1 MNGGFTTKKTFR
13 DNSISNKSP
22 TNNTRANKYTMS
34 DASTSN
40 HHHHHKKD
48 KKTKIQSKTFLEEVT
63 VARLFSTRGA
73 QAVHD
78 VEDSEKVRTK
88 LF

>member
-1 MNGGFTTKKTFR
+1 
-13 DNSISNKSP
+13 
-22 TNNTRANKYTMS
+22 MS
-34 DASTSN
+34 DTSASNN

-48 KKTKIQSKTFLEEVT
+48 KKKIQSKTFLEEVT

-78 VEDSEKVRTK
+78 VEDTEKVSRNV
-88 LF
+88 

>member
-1 MNGGFTTKKTFR
+1 
-13 DNSISNKSP
+13 
-22 TNNTRANKYTMS
+22 MS

-40 HHHHHKKD
+40 HHHKKD